1 MPESRSLIF
10 FIFALF
16 ILSGHQSI
24 KAQTRKPFTI
34 KSSSVA
40 KALYEKKQKN
50 PRISQAALAAFG
62 NTLIKKNGLDFYSD
76 NCAIAKANK
85 KEESGFSEEL
95 TTFNFEVEDLGGKN
109 IPFQLFTNDWSAAC
123 GCSFDFPLL
132 AINEKDWTIL
142 AGNTPVKLKR
152 TPDIDFEEVRLLDKT
167 KKKILRRWFK
177 PLDNEPEG
185 ISADGTKIY
194 VSLAYDEDPGLFLE
208 ISGNGTFQIVPRNT
222 PNIIKTSTKVVN
234 FDGGSDGFDALKQF
248 KTKTKSYYL
257 NYLYPCT

>member
-1 MPESRSLIF
+1 MPNSRSLFF
-10 FIFALF
+10 FIFLLL

-24 KAQTRKPFTI
+24 NAQTRKPFII
-34 KSSSVA
+34 KSSSVVQA
-40 KALYEKKQKN
+40 INEKKQKN
-50 PRISQAALAAFG
+50 PRISQAALAAYG
-62 NTLIKKNGLDFYSD
+62 NNLIKQKGLNFYSD
-76 NCAIAKANK
+76 NCAIAKANN

-95 TTFNFEVEDLGGKN
+95 TTFNFEVEDPGGNK
-109 IPFQLFTNDWSAAC
+109 IPFQLLSNDWSAAC

-132 AINEKDWTIL
+132 SINEKYWTVL
-142 AGNTPVKLKR
+142 AGKTPVKLKR

-167 KKKILRRWFK
+167 KRKILRRWFK

-194 VSLAYDEDPGLFLE
+194 VSLAYDDDPGLFLE
-208 ISGNGTFQIVPRNT
+208 ISDTGTFRIVLRNT
-222 PNIIKTSTKVVN
+222 PNIIKTAAKIVN
-234 FDGGSDGFDALKQF
+234 FEGKQGDFDALKQF